1 MLPLGSVAARLVCG
15 SLACFAPAHALSVQP
30 MARYLS
36 PIPLRRL
43 LIHRVLV
50 IALALFLATLNHKQG
65 ATQRA
70 HEKTP
75 EETHSARVY
84 CSLGMSEHR
93 PLFNPRSQSPS
104 SRQPPCLIQLP
115 GS

>member
-36 PIPLRRL
+36 PIPFRRL
-43 LIHRVLV
+43 LLPRVLV

-104 SRQPPCLIQLP
+104 SRQPPCLIQIP